1 MNNNEII
8 DIIGLTGSVLV
19 GVCFIPQTYK
29 TINSNEIKDISKLF
43 MMLNIISASLMV
55 VYGSYYLILPIIIAN
70 GSVLINCCIITVC
83 IIRNKNSN
91 T

>member
-8 DIIGLTGSVLV
+8 DIIGLTGSILV

-29 TINSNEIKDISKLF
+29 TINSNDIKDISKLF

-70 GSVLINCCIITVC
+70 GSVLINCCIITIC
-83 IIRNKNSN
+83 IIKNKN
-91 T
+91 

>member
-19 GVCFIPQTYK
+19 GICFIPQTYK

-70 GSVLINCCIITVC
+70 GSVLINCCIITIC
-83 IIRNKNSN
+83 IFKNKH
-91 T
+91 